1 MLVCSNRFS
10 STGIN
15 GDLEELFFGGLYR
28 VDLHSVEFNHT
39 GFGALPVAQGAAFV
53 EEEAGS
59 FTNFT
64 ESFFVT
70 TLPWRGTRG
79 NLYSAGRR

>member
-15 GDLEELFFGGLYR
+15 GDLEEVFFGGLHR

-39 GFGALPVAQGAAFV
+39 GLGALPVAQGAAV
-53 EEEAGS
+53 LEEEARAL
-59 FTNFT
+59 TNST
-64 ESFFVT
+64 EG
-70 TLPWRGTRG
+70 LRGVP
-79 NLYSAGRR
+79 L